1 MSRVF
6 CNRTEAGQ
14 LLAKKLTV
22 YAKRRDVLVLGLPR
36 GGVPVAFEVAKAL
49 KLPLDICLVRKLGV
63 PGHSELAMGAL
74 ASGELKKEVDEVVC
88 LMMPEPLY
96 AIGLWYEDFSQ
107 TTDQEVSNLLVQAT
121 TQLTATVI
129 TMNRISE
136 WKDQEH
142 LVSVT
147 TGSVRLE
154 GNLTIPERAK
164 GVVLLA
170 HGSGSS
176 KNSTRHRCMSQMLR
190 QARLGTLLIDLL
202 TLEEE
207 EIDQKTREFRFDL
220 GLLTER
226 IVGATDWLLRYPD
239 TQNLKIG
246 YFGANTV
253 AGAALLAATERPEVV
268 GAIVSRGGRPELA
281 GSALS
286 RIRAATLL
294 IVGEKDTA
302 IIESNRKALAGLHTE
317 KRLEIVPRATHL
329 FEEPGML
336 EEVARLTSQWF
347 QQHLTQTTN
356 LSRI

>member
-1 MSRVF
+1 
-6 CNRTEAGQ
+6 
-14 LLAKKLTV
+14 
-22 YAKRRDVLVLGLPR
+22 
-36 GGVPVAFEVAKAL
+36 
-49 KLPLDICLVRKLGV
+49 
-63 PGHSELAMGAL
+63 
-74 ASGELKKEVDEVVC
+74 
-88 LMMPEPLY
+88 
-96 AIGLWYEDFSQ
+96 
-107 TTDQEVSNLLVQAT
+107 
-121 TQLTATVI
+121 
-129 TMNRISE
+129 MNRISK

-154 GNLTIPERAK
+154 GNLTIPEKAK

-176 KNSTRHRCMSQMLR
+176 KNSTRHRCVSQMLR

-226 IVGATDWLLRYPD
+226 IVGATDWLLTD
-239 TQNLKIG
+239 LATQNLKIG